1 MLLTVFSQ
9 LSIATL
15 NGKSY
20 NFFGVIITS
29 KMFDDLMPA
38 AIRVI
43 MMFLLII
50 VFLGIE
56 LNRSYM
62 IEIDETTGQ
71 ITVSPAMKSK
81 LVKYYGSKNMIGY
94 KKESFLGIMETIKL
108 YDINNKIW
116 LMPALWKGKK
126 SAQLLDALKNYSHLN
141 ELNET
146 HSVSTTNASAVP
158 QNTSTPH
165 IQSTLG
171 PRDLYEAYKQ
181 IKSPFMKNFVKIFFI
196 IGILWMMYIAFGLLM
211 MSINGVGF

>member
-1 MLLTVFSQ
+1 
-9 LSIATL
+9 
-15 NGKSY
+15 
-20 NFFGVIITS
+20 
-29 KMFDDLMPA
+29 MFDDLMPA
-38 AIRVI
+38 AIRII

-50 VFLGIE
+50 VFFGIE

-81 LVKYYGSKNMIGY
+81 PVKYYGSKNMIGY

-116 LMPALWKGKK
+116 VTPYLWKGKK

-141 ELNET
+141 EL
-146 HSVSTTNASAVP
+146 TTNAMGAAL

-181 IKSPFMKNFVKIFFI
+181 IKSPFLKNFVKIFSI
-196 IGILWMMYIAFGLLM
+196 IFILWLLYIAFDLLM
-211 MSINGVGF
+211 VVINGGSF